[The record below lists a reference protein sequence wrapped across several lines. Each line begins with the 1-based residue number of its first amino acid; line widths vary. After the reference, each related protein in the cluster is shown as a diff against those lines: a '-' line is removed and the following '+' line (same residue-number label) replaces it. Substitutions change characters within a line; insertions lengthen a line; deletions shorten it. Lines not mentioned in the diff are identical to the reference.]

1 MPVNRPAAADAAPSR
16 PVMITHPDRV
26 LWPQDG
32 LTKGDLIAYYRA
44 LAPVIL
50 PHVRDRPLVMRP
62 FPRGIHAPAYYRQTL
77 PRSAPAWLPRFRH
90 VAKADRRVNEMPVI
104 DDLSILLWLANQAAI
119 EIHPWLSRIDRPEQP
134 DFVVFDLDIER
145 PERFPVALRT
155 ALLLRDA
162 LERQGLRCY
171 AKTSGGDGVHVY
183 VPIAR
188 GPRYEET
195 RAWAQSVAGAL
206 ARAHPDLV
214 TTRLRRGGRE
224 DAVLVD
230 YAQNALGRTTVAV
243 YSVRPRPGA
252 PVSTPLTW
260 DEVAAGAVRPG
271 DFTMRTVP
279 ERVQRLGDLFAPVL
293 AGGQRLPAPL

>member
-1 MPVNRPAAADAAPSR
+1 MPVNRATPAAAPSR
-16 PVMITHPDRV
+16 PVTVTHPDKV
-26 LWPQDG
+26 LWPEDG
-32 LTKGDLIAYYRA
+32 ITKGDLIAYYREM
-44 LAPVIL
+44 APVIL

-62 FPRGIHAPAYYRQTL
+62 FPRGIHGPAYYRQTL
-77 PRSAPAWLPRFRH
+77 PKSAPAWLPRFRH
-90 VAKADRRVNEMPVI
+90 VAKADGQANEMPVI
-104 DDLSILLWLANQAAI
+104 DDLSVLLWLANQAAI
-119 EIHPWLSRIDRPEQP
+119 EVHPWLSRVDRPEQP

-145 PERFPVALRT
+145 PGNFPVALRV
-155 ALLLRDA
+155 ALLLYEA
-162 LERQGLRCY
+162 LARIGVRSY

-195 RAWAQSVAGAL
+195 RAWAQAVAETL
-206 ARAHPDLV
+206 ERAHPDLV
-214 TTRLRRGGRE
+214 TTRLRRDGRE
-224 DAVLVD
+224 GAVLVD

-271 DFTMRTVP
+271 DFTMRTVR
-279 ERVQRLGDLFAPVL
+279 ERVRRLGDLFAPVL
-293 AGGQRLPAPL
+293 AGGQRLPEPL

>member
-1 MPVNRPAAADAAPSR
+1 VT
-16 PVMITHPDRV
+16 VTHPDKV
-26 LWPQDG
+26 LWPEDG
-32 LTKGDLIAYYRA
+32 ITKGDLIAYYREM
-44 LAPVIL
+44 APVIL
-50 PHVRDRPLVMRP
+50 PHVRGRPLVMRP
-62 FPRGIHAPAYYRQTL
+62 FPRGIHGPAYYRQTL
-77 PRSAPAWLPRFRH
+77 PKSAPAWLPRFRH
-90 VAKADRRVNEMPVI
+90 VAKADGHANEMPVI
-104 DDLSILLWLANQAAI
+104 DDLSVLLWLANQAAI
-119 EIHPWLSRIDRPEQP
+119 EVHPWLSRVDRPEQP

-145 PERFPVALRT
+145 PENFPVALRV
-155 ALLLRDA
+155 ALFLHEA
-162 LERQGLRCY
+162 LARIGVRSY

-195 RAWAQSVAGAL
+195 RAWAQAVAETL
-206 ARAHPDLV
+206 ERARPDLV
-214 TTRLRRGGRE
+214 TTRLRRDGRE
-224 DAVLVD
+224 EAVLVD

-271 DFTMRTVP
+271 DFTMRTVL
-279 ERVQRLGDLFAPVL
+279 ERVRRLGDLFAPVL

>member
-1 MPVNRPAAADAAPSR
+1 MPVNRVTPAAAR
-16 PVMITHPDRV
+16 PVTVTHPDKV
-26 LWPQDG
+26 LWPEDG
-32 LTKGDLIAYYRA
+32 ITKGDLIAYYREM
-44 LAPVIL
+44 APVIL

-62 FPRGIHAPAYYRQTL
+62 FPRGIHRPAYYRQTL

-90 VAKADRRVNEMPVI
+90 VARVDGQANEMPVI
-104 DDLSILLWLANQAAI
+104 DDLSVLLWLANQAAI
-119 EIHPWLSRIDRPEQP
+119 EVHPWLSRTDRPEQP

-145 PERFPVALRT
+145 PGHFPMALRV
-155 ALLLRDA
+155 ALLLYETLAR
-162 LERQGLRCY
+162 LGVRSY

-188 GPRYEET
+188 GPQYEET
-195 RAWAQSVAGAL
+195 RAWAQAVAETL
-206 ARAHPDLV
+206 ERAHPGLV
-214 TTRLRRGGRE
+214 TTRLRRDGRE
-224 DAVLVD
+224 DVVLVD

-260 DEVAAGAVRPG
+260 DEVATGAVRPG

-279 ERVQRLGDLFAPVL
+279 ERVRRLGDLFAPVL
-293 AGGQRLPAPL
+293 AGGQRLPKPL

>member
-1 MPVNRPAAADAAPSR
+1 MPVNRAAVGDAADR
-16 PVMITHPDRV
+16 PPVTITHPDRV
-26 LWPQDG
+26 LWPEDG
-32 LTKGDLIAYYRA
+32 LTKADLVAYYRA
-44 LAPVIL
+44 VAPVLL

-62 FPRGIHAPAYYRQTL
+62 FPRGIHGAGYYRQTL

-90 VAKADRRVNEMPVI
+90 VAKVDRRVNEMPVI
-104 DDLSILLWLANQAAI
+104 DDLSALLWLANQAAI
-119 EIHPWLSRIDRPEQP
+119 EIHPWLSRVDRPEQP
-134 DFVVFDLDIER
+134 DVVVFDLDIER
-145 PERFPVALRT
+145 PERFPAALKV

-162 LERQGLRCY
+162 LERRGVRGY

-183 VPIAR
+183 VPIVR
-188 GPRYEET
+188 GPSYEET
-195 RAWAQSVAGAL
+195 RAWAQAVAEAL
-206 ARAHPDLV
+206 ARAHPGLV
-214 TTRLRRGGRE
+214 TTRLSRGGRQ

-252 PVSTPLTW
+252 PVSTPLSW

-279 ERVQRLGDLFAPVL
+279 ERIQRLGDLFAPVL
-293 AGGQRLPAPL
+293 AGGQRLPGPL

>member
-1 MPVNRPAAADAAPSR
+1 MSRPAVGDAANGR
-16 PVMITHPDRV
+16 PVTISHPERV
-26 LWPQDG
+26 LWPEDG
-32 LTKGDLIAYYRA
+32 LTKADLVAYYRT
-44 LAPVIL
+44 LAPVLL

-62 FPRGIHAPAYYRQTL
+62 FPRGIHAPGYYRQTL
-77 PRSAPAWLPRFRH
+77 PKSAPAWLPRFRH
-90 VAKADRRVNEMPVI
+90 VAKVDRRVNEMPVI
-104 DDLSILLWLANQAAI
+104 DDLSVLLWLANQAAI

-134 DFVVFDLDIER
+134 DVVVFDLDIER
-145 PERFPVALRT
+145 PERFPAALKV

-162 LERQGLRCY
+162 LERRGMLCY

-195 RAWAQSVAGAL
+195 RAWAQAVAEAL
-206 ARAHPDLV
+206 ERAYPDLV
-214 TTRLRRGGRE
+214 TTHLRRESRRE
-224 DAVLVD
+224 QVLVD

-252 PVSTPLTW
+252 PVSTPLAW

-293 AGGQRLPAPL
+293 VGGQQLPTPL